1 GTLETWNHDVATWSP
16 SGIPLEADG
25 PSVDYGG
32 RWLDHTMKA
41 RLNLGPD
48 PRWAF
53 VDTVLVRTL
62 HLIARW
68 VAFDTD
74 GEIMGDAATGN
85 RVPGVWMKNV
95 QQWDPQ
101 VMQGMAALYCK
112 PELDWIGCRVGLRRY
127 KGLDARILW
136 QAPGGQRGAISAI
149 HGFSAPAGTGTETSM
164 LVTGSPWP
172 EATGVEP
179 KGFTGWAQYVNDVA
193 ARGDHRSWTYAHP
206 AANAPDEIRVM
217 SAEHPAFRFRR
228 GTDPDGRRFSYMLEH
243 FSAFGR
249 ADVPSYG
256 EFGGG
261 KVATFA
267 IDDMGPVIVNDRVQK
282 GWWEASRNDYP
293 VAGFY
298 VRWSGESEGY
308 FAHGNR
314 SMDNAR
320 VTVLPDGITY
330 AYDWNET

>member
-1 GTLETWNHDVATWSP
+1 MPYAMVVDTGTEIGLYYSLATPHFASGYLEQLGELYYECHRAWPEEVRRAVRSMGRRWIHHLIAVGPQDVNTNMDAKAMEGASWFVAAGAGIDDDVERLLRKYLFGSPTGTLETWNHDVATWSP

-32 RWLDHTMKA
+32 RWLDHTVKA

-68 VAFDTD
+68 GAFDTD

-85 RVPGVWMKNV
+85 RVPGAWMKNV

-127 KGLDARILW
+127 KGKDARILW

-149 HGFSAPAGTGTETSM
+149 HGFSAPAGTGTETRM

-179 KGFTGWAQYVNDVA
+179 
-193 ARGDHRSWTYAHP
+193 
-206 AANAPDEIRVM
+206 
-217 SAEHPAFRFRR
+217 
-228 GTDPDGRRFSYMLEH
+228 
-243 FSAFGR
+243 
-249 ADVPSYG
+249 
-256 EFGGG
+256 
-261 KVATFA
+261 
-267 IDDMGPVIVNDRVQK
+267 
-282 GWWEASRNDYP
+282 
-293 VAGFY
+293 
-298 VRWSGESEGY
+298 
-308 FAHGNR
+308 
-314 SMDNAR
+314 
-320 VTVLPDGITY
+320 
-330 AYDWNET
+330 